1 MRVAVLGA
9 TGLVGREMLLTL
21 EQRRFPVNDL
31 VPLASSRSAGSKV
44 TFGGEDLVVR
54 EVCPEAFS
62 NVDVAIFSAG
72 GEASRSWAP
81 EAVRRGA
88 VVIDNSSAWRMD
100 PGVPLVVPEVN
111 PGALKGHAG
120 IIANPNC
127 ATILAVMVLK
137 PLHDAAGLRKF
148 SAVTFQAVSGTGKA
162 AIKELLD
169 NSRAIVSGDGE
180 GVTEVYPHDIAFNV
194 LPHIGS
200 FDEDGV
206 SDEEWKMVRE
216 SKKILGLP
224 GIEVRCTATRV
235 PVFRGH
241 SEAIWADFEKNIHPD
256 EARRILQTAPGVA
269 VVDDPGRSL
278 YPLARNA
285 EERDEVFAGR
295 IRRDTGDGN
304 GLMMWVVSD
313 NLRKGAALNA
323 VQIAELLGG
332 MESRPGEGR
341 SDAVTMAQKLN

>member
-21 EQRRFPVNDL
+21 EQRKFPVTDL
-31 VPLASSRSAGSKV
+31 VPLASSRSTGKMV
-44 TFGGEDLVVR
+44 TFAGVEWVVR
-54 EVCPEAFS
+54 EVCPEIFS
-62 NVDVAIFSAG
+62 NVDIALFSAG
-72 GEASRSWAP
+72 GEASGRWAP
-81 EAVRRGA
+81 EAARRGT

-100 PGVPLVVPEVN
+100 PEVPLVVPEVN
-111 PGALKGHAG
+111 PEALKGHAG

-127 ATILAVMVLK
+127 ATIQAVVVLK
-137 PLHDAAGLRKF
+137 PLHDAAGLREF
-148 SAVTFQAVSGTGKA
+148 SAVTFQSVSGTGKA
-162 AIKELLD
+162 ALEELSD
-169 NSRAIVSGDGE
+169 NSSSFLSGAGKCA
-180 GVTEVYPHDIAFNV
+180 GKVYPHDIAFNV

-200 FDEDGV
+200 FDENGV

-216 SKKILGLP
+216 SKKILALP
-224 GIEVRCTATRV
+224 ELSVRCTATRV

-241 SEAIWADFEKNIHPD
+241 SEAISAAFDGPLSPA
-256 EARRILQTAPGVA
+256 EARRILHDAPGVC
-269 VVDDPGRSL
+269 VLDDPHRDL

-285 EERDEVFAGR
+285 EGRDEVFVGR

-323 VQIAELLGG
+323 VQIAELLVGG
-332 MESRPGEGR
+332 
-341 SDAVTMAQKLN
+341 A

>member
-1 MRVAVLGA
+1 MRVSVLGA

-21 EQRRFPVNDL
+21 EQRGFPVTDL
-31 VPLASSRSAGSKV
+31 VPLASSRSAGRKV
-44 TFGGEDLVVR
+44 TFAGEELVVS
-54 EVCPEAFS
+54 EVSPEAF
-62 NVDVAIFSAG
+62 NKVDVALFSAG
-72 GEASRSWAP
+72 GEASRRWAP
-81 EAVRRGA
+81 EAARRGA

-100 PGVPLVVPEVN
+100 PEVPLVVPEVN
-111 PGALKGHAG
+111 SGAMKGHAG

-127 ATILAVMVLK
+127 ATIQAVMVLK
-137 PLHDAAGLRKF
+137 PLHDAAGLREF

-169 NSRAIVSGDGE
+169 NSLAVVSGVGRGIPE
-180 GVTEVYPHDIAFNV
+180 LYPHDIAFNV

-206 SDEEWKMVRE
+206 SEEEWKMVRE

-224 GIEVRCTATRV
+224 GLKVRCTATRV

-241 SEAIWADFEKNIHPD
+241 SEAIWANFEKTIHPG
-256 EARRILQTAPGVA
+256 EARRILQTVPGVE
-269 VVDDPGRSL
+269 VVDDPGKCL

-285 EERDEVFAGR
+285 EGRDEVFVGR

-323 VQIAELLGG
+323 VQIAELLI
-332 MESRPGEGR
+332 
-341 SDAVTMAQKLN
+341 